1 MRLLLMCLALCL
13 GTAFIHAEPSEG
25 EGLFSITPEQMVFAS
40 KLSEPSRRLYCHKFS
55 MVQRQEALDEWKIG
69 QEDGSETAYL
79 SPDEAVQGI
88 AEYYFPSHTDPLIDS
103 GDAS

>member
-1 MRLLLMCLALCL
+1 MRSIMVSLALCV
-13 GTAFIHAEPSEG
+13 GAAFIQAESGEG

-55 MVQRQEALDEWKIG
+55 LVQRQEALEEWKIG
-69 QEDGSETAYL
+69 QDDGSETAYL
-79 SPDEAVQGI
+79 SPDEAVRGI
-88 AEYYFPSHTDPLIDS
+88 AEYYYPSYTDPLIDS